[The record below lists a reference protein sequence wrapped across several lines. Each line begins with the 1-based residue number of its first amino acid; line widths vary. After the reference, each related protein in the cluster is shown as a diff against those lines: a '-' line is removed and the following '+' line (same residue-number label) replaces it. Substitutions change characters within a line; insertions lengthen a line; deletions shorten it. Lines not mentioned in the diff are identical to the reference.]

1 MPQGTTP
8 QAETSSK
15 HAAPRPRSAGAI
27 AVAGKIDPM
36 PRKLETTRGVTEE
49 SQSPIKT
56 RVWPRWRVFV
66 VAWVLLSSLAV
77 CWSIATPISGAP
89 DEPAHIIKA
98 AAVARGE
105 LTGKPSSTGQIV
117 HVPRY
122 IAYTPALTCYAFHPQ
137 VLPTCSAALTGD
149 QWKTVTST
157 TTAGLY
163 NPTYYALVGWP
174 SLIFHDASGVYAM
187 RIVSGLISSLFLAV
201 TLMMIWTWKR
211 RWLSVLGFAAA
222 TTPMVFFLNGV
233 VNPNS
238 LETTATLAAFTAVLS
253 IVRSPHPRLLTERA
267 AIATVSAAV
276 AVNMRGLSPLWV
288 AIAVLAPFLLAS
300 WSETRVLAKKLEVR
314 VAVTVIAIATVAAV
328 VWIALSNSLAAGLT
342 APQTAVSGLGVG
354 ASPLRG
360 FEEIFIGT
368 FDYGQGI
375 VGEFGWLDTPAP
387 TPVFFV
393 WSALIAALFVAGV
406 VFLRG
411 RSLVF
416 ALTLIGGIILL
427 PPLTQAIY
435 ITGGGIIWQGRYALP
450 LFVCVVVGLAK
461 LLAEQMPELT
471 GSAHRRLVGAVLTA
485 WGLAQFYSFAVA
497 LKRYAVGA
505 SATSWKKLLV
515 DPTWSPPGGTILV
528 LSATAVAVVA
538 TTIMLKQLARDSAT
552 ETQTAGL
559 KL

>member
-1 MPQGTTP
+1 
-8 QAETSSK
+8 
-15 HAAPRPRSAGAI
+15 
-27 AVAGKIDPM
+27 M
-36 PRKLETTRGVTEE
+36 PRKLETTRGAAEE
-49 SQSPIKT
+49 SQNHMKSGG
-56 RVWPRWRVFV
+56 WPRWRVFV
-66 VAWVLLSSLAV
+66 VAWVLLSALAV

-105 LTGKPSSTGQIV
+105 IAGKPSPTGQVV
-117 HVPRY
+117 HVPQY
-122 IAYTPALTCYAFHPQ
+122 IAHTPALTCYAFHPQ
-137 VLPTCSAALTGD
+137 VLPTCSAAPTGD
-149 QWKTVTST
+149 QWKTVRST
-157 TTAGLY
+157 TSAGLY
-163 NPTYYALVGWP
+163 NPLYYAVVGWP
-174 SLIFHDASGVYAM
+174 SLIFHDDSGVYAM

-201 TLMMIWTWKR
+201 TLMLIWTWQR
-211 RWLSVLGFAAA
+211 RWLPVLGFAVAA
-222 TTPMVFFLNGV
+222 TPMVFFLDGV

-253 IVRSPHPRLLTERA
+253 IIRSPHPRLLTERA
-267 AIATVSAAV
+267 TIAMVSAAV

-288 AIAVLAPFLLAS
+288 AIAVLAPFLLVS
-300 WSETRVLAKKLEVR
+300 WSETRELAKKREVKIAI
-314 VAVTVIAIATVAAV
+314 VVIAIAAV
-328 VWIALSNSLAAGLT
+328 VAVAWIALSNSLAAGLT

-360 FEEIFIGT
+360 FEEIFVGT

-393 WSALIAALFVAGV
+393 WSAFIAALFVAGV

-416 ALTLIGGIILL
+416 ALTLIGGIVLL
-427 PPLTQAIY
+427 PPLTQAVY

-450 LFVCVVVGLAK
+450 LFVCVVLGLAK
-461 LLAEQMPELT
+461 VLSERMPVPE
-471 GSAHRRLVGAVLTA
+471 GSAHRRLVGLVLTA

-505 SATSWKKLLV
+505 SLTSWKKLLV
-515 DPTWSPPGGTILV
+515 DPTWSPPGGTILI
-528 LSATAVAVVA
+528 LALTAVVVVVA
-538 TTIMLKQLARDSAT
+538 TLMLKRLAGDSEAAT
-552 ETQTAGL
+552 KTAGL
-559 KL
+559 KIGL

>member
-1 MPQGTTP
+1 MT
-8 QAETSSK
+8 
-15 HAAPRPRSAGAI
+15 
-27 AVAGKIDPM
+27 
-36 PRKLETTRGVTEE
+36 RKLETTRGVTEE
-49 SQSPIKT
+49 SQNTMKT
-56 RVWPRWRVFV
+56 GGWQRWRVFV
-66 VAWVLLSSLAV
+66 AAWVLLSALAV

-105 LTGKPSSTGQIV
+105 VIGKPSPAGQIV
-117 HVPRY
+117 HVPQY
-122 IAYTPALTCYAFHPQ
+122 IAYTPTQTCYAFHPQ
-137 VLPTCSAALTGD
+137 VLPTCSAAPTGD

-157 TTAGLY
+157 TSAGLY
-163 NPTYYALVGWP
+163 NPSYYALVGWP
-174 SLIFHDASGVYAM
+174 SLIFHDDSGVYAM
-187 RIVSGLISSLFLAV
+187 RIMSGLISSLFLAV

-211 RWLSVLGFAAA
+211 RWLPVLGFAVA
-222 TTPMVFFLNGV
+222 TTPMVFFLDGV

-267 AIATVSAAV
+267 AIAIVSAAV

-288 AIAVLAPFLLAS
+288 AVAVLAPFLLMS
-300 WSETRVLAKKLEVR
+300 WSETRVLAKKLEVK
-314 VAVTVIAIATVAAV
+314 VAIIVIAIAAVAAV
-328 VWIALSNSLAAGLT
+328 VWIRLSNSLAAGLT
-342 APQTAVSGLGVG
+342 APQTAVSGFGVG

-360 FEEIFIGT
+360 FEEIFVGT

-416 ALTLIGGIILL
+416 ALALIGAIILL

-435 ITGGGIIWQGRYALP
+435 ITRGGIIWQGRYALP
-450 LFVCVVVGLAK
+450 LFVCVVLGLAK
-461 LLAEQMPELT
+461 GLSERMPEPE
-471 GSAHRRLVGAVLTA
+471 GSAHRRLIGLVLTA

-515 DPTWSPPGGTILV
+515 DPTWSPPGGTILILAV
-528 LSATAVAVVA
+528 TAVAVVSA
-538 TTIMLKQLARDSAT
+538 TFMLERFARDSEAAT
-552 ETQTAGL
+552 KTADL
-559 KL
+559 KLRL